1 MNQSRVRWLLVLT
14 LVGLAGCQDGE
25 RKSAERSPQTP
36 SMTPTLQATP
46 APTAPGAT
54 PTAACSTATVVTA
67 AAPAV
72 SPVPGST
79 VTDTTTKASRLQAP
93 KKAADLRVK
102 RLVVAQGVEKREPID
117 SAATFKLAEIDR
129 LYAFVEVE
137 NGSHEEGEVVV
148 EFEPPGGGAPTGNV
162 RLDVGSSPR
171 WRTWAY
177 TRAARKV
184 GAWTAVVKTTDGE
197 VLARTPFEVTL

>member
-1 MNQSRVRWLLVLT
+1 
-14 LVGLAGCQDGE
+14 
-25 RKSAERSPQTP
+25 
-36 SMTPTLQATP
+36 MTPTIQATP
-46 APTAPGAT
+46 GLTAPGAA
-54 PTAACSTATVVTA
+54 PSAACSTATVVTA

-72 SPVPGST
+72 SPGST
-79 VTDTTTKASRLQAP
+79 VTGKTATTTAKAPQTPTA
-93 KKAADLRVK
+93 KKAADLKVK

-117 SAATFKLAEIDR
+117 SATKFKLAEIDR

-137 NGSHEEGEVVV
+137 NGSREEGEVVV

>member
-25 RKSAERSPQTP
+25 RKSAERASQTP
-36 SMTPTLQATP
+36 SMTPTIQATP
-46 APTAPGAT
+46 ALTAPGAT
-54 PTAACSTATVVTA
+54 PTTACSTATVVS

-72 SPVPGST
+72 SPGSA
-79 VTDTTTKASRLQAP
+79 VTDTTAKAPRPPAP
-93 KKAADLRVK
+93 RKAADLKVK